1 MMGIRFGRQFRGASL
16 AVLVALVAAWGCK
29 RSDDASGA
37 LTSSLMFGGGSEDA
51 REALGTR
58 VDFVITEDNF
68 AQWERAQ
75 TFLDALP
82 RSATAK
88 DVASGGNAVDRAVA
102 RLEANPRERTA
113 IERTGLTVRDFVL
126 ETIALAQATEAA
138 ETGRSTSATPI
149 PQANFQFVQK
159 YRARA
164 LLARQQNR
172 TNAAFENDQMQ
183 SETSTSSESADI
195 QIDSTS
201 RRGVDDYTPTGS
213 AQTPVPIRD
222 SVRDTVPPPR

>member
-1 MMGIRFGRQFRGASL
+1 MMEIRFRRL
-16 AVLVALVAAWGCK
+16 IRAVGLGILVAALGCK

-88 DVASGGNAVDRAVA
+88 DVAAGGNAVDRAVA
-102 RLEANPRERTA
+102 RLEANPRARTA

-164 LLARQQNR
+164 LLARRQDRIN
-172 TNAAFENDQMQ
+172 EVYGSDQIQ
-183 SETSTSSESADI
+183 SESATSGESAGM
-195 QIDSTS
+195 QMQNADSL
-201 RRGVDDYTPTGS
+201 RGMDNHTAADT
-213 AQTPVPIRD
+213 AQMSEPIRD